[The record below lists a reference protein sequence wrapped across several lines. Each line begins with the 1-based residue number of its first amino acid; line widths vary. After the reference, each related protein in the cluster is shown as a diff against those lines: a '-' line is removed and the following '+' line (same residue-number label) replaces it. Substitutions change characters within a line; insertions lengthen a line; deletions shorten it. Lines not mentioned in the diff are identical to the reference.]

1 MKLHGYFRSSAA
13 YRVRIALNL
22 KGLGAEHLPHH
33 LRKGEQ
39 CAPSYLAINP
49 QGLVPALED
58 DAGAVLTQSV
68 AIIEWLDETHPNPP
82 LLPKDPL
89 KRAKVRAFALAIA
102 CDTHPVQNLKVL
114 ARLRELGLAE
124 EKVQEWAAWVNRE
137 GLSACETLIRNEPG
151 PFCFGDAP
159 TLADLA
165 WCRSS
170 PMRAVSASMSPPI
183 RACSR
188 RKPPQRRWPPSP
200 TQPRRSSPMPSKPA
214 AAITI
219 DAVYA
224 APGYLF
230 RRMQQIAVSIFM
242 EECKAFDLTP
252 VQYAA
257 LIAIHT
263 HPGIDATRLSAVIAF
278 DRSTLGSVIERLQAK
293 NYIERR
299 PAPEDKRIKLLYL
312 TKPGAAVLREIIPAV
327 ERAQARMLE
336 PLKPT
341 ERKALM
347 GLLVQLV
354 DLNNEA
360 SRVPLRTEDAL
371 EHLGKTG

>member
-1 MKLHGYFRSSAA
+1 
-13 YRVRIALNL
+13 
-22 KGLGAEHLPHH
+22 
-33 LRKGEQ
+33 
-39 CAPSYLAINP
+39 
-49 QGLVPALED
+49 
-58 DAGAVLTQSV
+58 
-68 AIIEWLDETHPNPP
+68 
-82 LLPKDPL
+82 
-89 KRAKVRAFALAIA
+89 
-102 CDTHPVQNLKVL
+102 
-114 ARLRELGLAE
+114 
-124 EKVQEWAAWVNRE
+124 
-137 GLSACETLIRNEPG
+137 
-151 PFCFGDAP
+151 
-159 TLADLA
+159 
-165 WCRSS
+165 
-170 PMRAVSASMSPPI
+170 
-183 RACSR
+183 
-188 RKPPQRRWPPSP
+188 
-200 TQPRRSSPMPSKPA
+200 MPSKPLPP
-214 AAITI
+214 ITM

-293 NYIERR
+293 DFVERK

-312 TKPGAAVLREIIPAV
+312 TKQGAAILREIIPAV

-347 GLLVQLV
+347 GLMAQLV

-360 SRVPLRTEDAL
+360 SRVPLRAEDAL
-371 EHLGKTG
+371 EHLGKVG

>member
-1 MKLHGYFRSSAA
+1 M
-13 YRVRIALNL
+13 
-22 KGLGAEHLPHH
+22 
-33 LRKGEQ
+33 
-39 CAPSYLAINP
+39 
-49 QGLVPALED
+49 
-58 DAGAVLTQSV
+58 
-68 AIIEWLDETHPNPP
+68 
-82 LLPKDPL
+82 
-89 KRAKVRAFALAIA
+89 
-102 CDTHPVQNLKVL
+102 
-114 ARLRELGLAE
+114 
-124 EKVQEWAAWVNRE
+124 
-137 GLSACETLIRNEPG
+137 
-151 PFCFGDAP
+151 
-159 TLADLA
+159 
-165 WCRSS
+165 
-170 PMRAVSASMSPPI
+170 
-183 RACSR
+183 
-188 RKPPQRRWPPSP
+188 
-200 TQPRRSSPMPSKPA
+200 
-214 AAITI
+214 

-293 NYIERR
+293 DYIERK

-312 TKPGAAVLREIIPAV
+312 TKSGDAILREIIPAV

-341 ERKALM
+341 ERKTLM

-354 DLNNEA
+354 DLNNEV
-360 SRVPLRTEDAL
+360 SRVPLRAEDAL
-371 EHLGKTG
+371 EHLGKGG

>member
-1 MKLHGYFRSSAA
+1 
-13 YRVRIALNL
+13 
-22 KGLGAEHLPHH
+22 
-33 LRKGEQ
+33 
-39 CAPSYLAINP
+39 
-49 QGLVPALED
+49 
-58 DAGAVLTQSV
+58 
-68 AIIEWLDETHPNPP
+68 
-82 LLPKDPL
+82 
-89 KRAKVRAFALAIA
+89 
-102 CDTHPVQNLKVL
+102 
-114 ARLRELGLAE
+114 
-124 EKVQEWAAWVNRE
+124 
-137 GLSACETLIRNEPG
+137 
-151 PFCFGDAP
+151 
-159 TLADLA
+159 
-165 WCRSS
+165 
-170 PMRAVSASMSPPI
+170 
-183 RACSR
+183 
-188 RKPPQRRWPPSP
+188 
-200 TQPRRSSPMPSKPA
+200 MPSKPPA
-214 AAITI
+214 PITI

-293 NYIERR
+293 DFVERK

-312 TKPGAAVLREIIPAV
+312 TKQGAAILREIIPAV

-347 GLLVQLV
+347 GLMSQLV

-360 SRVPLRTEDAL
+360 SRVPLRAEDAL
-371 EHLGKTG
+371 EHLGKAG

>member
-1 MKLHGYFRSSAA
+1 
-13 YRVRIALNL
+13 
-22 KGLGAEHLPHH
+22 
-33 LRKGEQ
+33 
-39 CAPSYLAINP
+39 
-49 QGLVPALED
+49 
-58 DAGAVLTQSV
+58 
-68 AIIEWLDETHPNPP
+68 
-82 LLPKDPL
+82 
-89 KRAKVRAFALAIA
+89 
-102 CDTHPVQNLKVL
+102 
-114 ARLRELGLAE
+114 
-124 EKVQEWAAWVNRE
+124 
-137 GLSACETLIRNEPG
+137 
-151 PFCFGDAP
+151 
-159 TLADLA
+159 
-165 WCRSS
+165 
-170 PMRAVSASMSPPI
+170 
-183 RACSR
+183 
-188 RKPPQRRWPPSP
+188 
-200 TQPRRSSPMPSKPA
+200 MPSKPA
-214 AAITI
+214 APITM

-293 NYIERR
+293 DYIERK

-312 TKPGAAVLREIIPAV
+312 TKSGAAILREIIPAV

-336 PLKPT
+336 PLQPA

-347 GLLVQLV
+347 GLVMQLV

-360 SRVPLRTEDAL
+360 SRVPLRAEDAL

>member
-1 MKLHGYFRSSAA
+1 
-13 YRVRIALNL
+13 
-22 KGLGAEHLPHH
+22 
-33 LRKGEQ
+33 
-39 CAPSYLAINP
+39 
-49 QGLVPALED
+49 
-58 DAGAVLTQSV
+58 
-68 AIIEWLDETHPNPP
+68 
-82 LLPKDPL
+82 
-89 KRAKVRAFALAIA
+89 
-102 CDTHPVQNLKVL
+102 
-114 ARLRELGLAE
+114 
-124 EKVQEWAAWVNRE
+124 
-137 GLSACETLIRNEPG
+137 
-151 PFCFGDAP
+151 
-159 TLADLA
+159 
-165 WCRSS
+165 
-170 PMRAVSASMSPPI
+170 
-183 RACSR
+183 
-188 RKPPQRRWPPSP
+188 
-200 TQPRRSSPMPSKPA
+200 MPSKPA
-214 AAITI
+214 APITI

-293 NYIERR
+293 DFVERK

-312 TKPGAAVLREIIPAV
+312 TKPGAAILREIIPAV

-336 PLKPT
+336 PLKPA

-360 SRVPLRTEDAL
+360 SRVPLRAEDAL
-371 EHLGKTG
+371 EHLGKAG

>member
-1 MKLHGYFRSSAA
+1 
-13 YRVRIALNL
+13 
-22 KGLGAEHLPHH
+22 
-33 LRKGEQ
+33 
-39 CAPSYLAINP
+39 
-49 QGLVPALED
+49 
-58 DAGAVLTQSV
+58 
-68 AIIEWLDETHPNPP
+68 
-82 LLPKDPL
+82 
-89 KRAKVRAFALAIA
+89 
-102 CDTHPVQNLKVL
+102 
-114 ARLRELGLAE
+114 
-124 EKVQEWAAWVNRE
+124 
-137 GLSACETLIRNEPG
+137 
-151 PFCFGDAP
+151 
-159 TLADLA
+159 
-165 WCRSS
+165 
-170 PMRAVSASMSPPI
+170 
-183 RACSR
+183 
-188 RKPPQRRWPPSP
+188 
-200 TQPRRSSPMPSKPA
+200 MPSKPA
-214 AAITI
+214 APITI

-293 NYIERR
+293 DYVERK

-312 TKPGAAVLREIIPAV
+312 TKSGAAILREIIPAV

-336 PLKPT
+336 PLKPAD
-341 ERKALM
+341 RKTLM
-347 GLLVQLV
+347 GLLSQLV

-360 SRVPLRTEDAL
+360 SRVPLRAEDAL